1 MKIHEN
7 CIETICFC
15 SFSIVQHLQAINL
28 ILGTIHLAPFS
39 HETNQ
44 VVQKM
49 ALPRQFYMLCF
60 YETAL
65 QKQGFF
71 FCFVLQ
77 HADIWPP
84 AGKARKQS
92 ITKSPKIGGL
102 PLIPIQQEN
111 TTCKIRG
118 SIEVS
123 GI

>member
-71 FCFVLQ
+71 FLFCSS
-77 HADIWPP
+77 ACRYMAACW
-84 AGKARKQS
+84 
-92 ITKSPKIGGL
+92 KSKKTVH
-102 PLIPIQQEN
+102 N
-111 TTCKIRG
+111 
-118 SIEVS
+118 
-123 GI
+123 